1 MFAKLKKK
9 VEDLEGSDLH
19 KLANSISFSNV
30 TGGPE
35 KSASSNSIKSHDNF
49 VASSQS
55 QKGSTTSL
63 SSMQGGIRPDEAD
76 ATIATDKKWKQR
88 LVEIENEWRVKV
100 MVQEHEKEQIAKDRD
115 LLNQQKRKMEEEIKE
130 LKGYQDKCLK
140 AEESLKQ
147 MQESNK
153 RESASLQLLLS
164 NASVEVEDMKVKDD
178 QLHKEL
184 IKKDEMIKMLQVQIR
199 LNEEMYQNSKKSD
212 LEGSS
217 QEPQVDRLEHENLQK
232 QLQLKHEER
241 LKTLEESLI
250 AKDCELQRLQ
260 RHLDQGKTALDTMTQ
275 NWQEEKTHNLS
286 LKDRIAQLSE
296 EKDHFVVRNAELSQ
310 QVSLSQQ
317 QLQRTERE
325 LYELQDKFCNTE
337 KENQQI
343 KLLLAD
349 AEARD
354 ENSERTCK
362 LRSQIAELEA
372 AFSEKNKTIKLQ
384 QQRLAD
390 MKKTLQKELKN
401 QNNDPDCLSVPTSLP
416 IAPKSPIL
424 SQAPQSAKSEME
436 EVNFKYLKHVIFK
449 FLTSR
454 EYEAQHLTRAVSTL
468 LKLTQDEEKLLKE
481 TLEWKMSWFRS
492 RPDLGT
498 GQGAMYIPPTH

>member
-1 MFAKLKKK
+1 M
-9 VEDLEGSDLH
+9 
-19 KLANSISFSNV
+19 SIF
-30 TGGPE
+30 
-35 KSASSNSIKSHDNF
+35 SSNI
-49 VASSQS
+49 VAYS
-55 QKGSTTSL
+55 
-63 SSMQGGIRPDEAD
+63 
-76 ATIATDKKWKQR
+76 
-88 LVEIENEWRVKV
+88 
-100 MVQEHEKEQIAKDRD
+100 
-115 LLNQQKRKMEEEIKE
+115 
-130 LKGYQDKCLK
+130 
-140 AEESLKQ
+140 
-147 MQESNK
+147 
-153 RESASLQLLLS
+153 
-164 NASVEVEDMKVKDD
+164 
-178 QLHKEL
+178 
-184 IKKDEMIKMLQVQIR
+184 IR
-199 LNEEMYQNSKKSD
+199 LIW
-212 LEGSS
+212 
-217 QEPQVDRLEHENLQK
+217 LQ
-232 QLQLKHEER
+232 
-241 LKTLEESLI
+241 I

-317 QLQRTERE
+317 QLQRTEKE
-325 LYELQDKFCNTE
+325 LYELQDKFCNTD

-401 QNNDPDCLSVPTSLP
+401 QNNDADCLSVPTSLP

-454 EYEAQHLTRAVSTL
+454 EYEVIRFACFTIL
-468 LKLTQDEEKLLKE
+468 LVCP
-481 TLEWKMSWFRS
+481 F
-492 RPDLGT
+492 PNI
-498 GQGAMYIPPTH
+498 Y

>member
-1 MFAKLKKK
+1 
-9 VEDLEGSDLH
+9 
-19 KLANSISFSNV
+19 
-30 TGGPE
+30 
-35 KSASSNSIKSHDNF
+35 
-49 VASSQS
+49 
-55 QKGSTTSL
+55 
-63 SSMQGGIRPDEAD
+63 
-76 ATIATDKKWKQR
+76 
-88 LVEIENEWRVKV
+88 
-100 MVQEHEKEQIAKDRD
+100 
-115 LLNQQKRKMEEEIKE
+115 
-130 LKGYQDKCLK
+130 
-140 AEESLKQ
+140 
-147 MQESNK
+147 
-153 RESASLQLLLS
+153 
-164 NASVEVEDMKVKDD
+164 
-178 QLHKEL
+178 
-184 IKKDEMIKMLQVQIR
+184 
-199 LNEEMYQNSKKSD
+199 
-212 LEGSS
+212 
-217 QEPQVDRLEHENLQK
+217 
-232 QLQLKHEER
+232 
-241 LKTLEESLI
+241 
-250 AKDCELQRLQ
+250 
-260 RHLDQGKTALDTMTQ
+260 MTQ
-275 NWQEEKTHNLS
+275 NWQDEKTHNLS

-317 QLQRTERE
+317 QLQRIEKE
-325 LYELQDKFCNTE
+325 LYELQDKFSNTE
-337 KENQQI
+337 KENKQI

-354 ENSERTCK
+354 DNSERACK

-401 QNNDPDCLSVPTSLP
+401 QNSDTDGLSVPTSSP

-424 SQAPQSAKSEME
+424 SKAPLPAKNDME

-454 EYEAQHLTRAVSTL
+454 EYEVIPFACFILFDYRFLTNSINGRKQAQHLTRAVSTL

>member
-1 MFAKLKKK
+1 M
-9 VEDLEGSDLH
+9 
-19 KLANSISFSNV
+19 
-30 TGGPE
+30 
-35 KSASSNSIKSHDNF
+35 
-49 VASSQS
+49 
-55 QKGSTTSL
+55 
-63 SSMQGGIRPDEAD
+63 
-76 ATIATDKKWKQR
+76 
-88 LVEIENEWRVKV
+88 
-100 MVQEHEKEQIAKDRD
+100 
-115 LLNQQKRKMEEEIKE
+115 
-130 LKGYQDKCLK
+130 
-140 AEESLKQ
+140 
-147 MQESNK
+147 
-153 RESASLQLLLS
+153 
-164 NASVEVEDMKVKDD
+164 
-178 QLHKEL
+178 
-184 IKKDEMIKMLQVQIR
+184 
-199 LNEEMYQNSKKSD
+199 
-212 LEGSS
+212 
-217 QEPQVDRLEHENLQK
+217 
-232 QLQLKHEER
+232 
-241 LKTLEESLI
+241 
-250 AKDCELQRLQ
+250 
-260 RHLDQGKTALDTMTQ
+260 
-275 NWQEEKTHNLS
+275 
-286 LKDRIAQLSE
+286 
-296 EKDHFVVRNAELSQ
+296 
-310 QVSLSQQ
+310 
-317 QLQRTERE
+317 QRTEKE
-325 LYELQDKFCNTE
+325 LYELQDKFSNTE